1 MQSDV
6 FSWSIFK
13 AGTNLILI
21 SVHQK
26 SNVTE
31 LLVMLAIGCVEP
43 ERVFLIIWIHGLS
56 LAVVVQD
63 HIFSSHGG
71 YMIVCVFPILWLIYI
86 HRISSKAKNRRKC
99 CHSFHLALDL
109 LVETKKGTS
118 KSEAETCL
126 SGCSTHLLLQQLLRG
141 NFLH

>member
-6 FSWSIFK
+6 FSWSIFE

-86 HRISSKAKNRRKC
+86 HRISSKAKNMQEEML
-99 CHSFHLALDL
+99 SFLSFSIGSLGRDQERDFKIRGRDLSFWLFYTLAPA
-109 LVETKKGTS
+109 TI
-118 KSEAETCL
+118 APW
-126 SGCSTHLLLQQLLRG
+126 
-141 NFLH
+141 